1 MENNNI
7 SIGEVTI
14 ILYDGEEMVK
24 TFSGAD
30 QYDALFQ
37 LNRAIFESNSS
48 VDAYEGLTF
57 IISGIDKR
65 LSLNT
70 MVFHYCFA
78 KSRITVPQLLDL
90 LQSQEEQ

>member
-7 SIGEVTI
+7 PIGEVTI

-37 LNRAIFESNSS
+37 LNRAIFERNSS

-65 LSLNT
+65 LPLNT